1 MELAF
6 AVYLLLSGPVPA
18 LESLT
23 SYEFLVVSDGPS
35 WEPSI
40 NNSGEIVYLS
50 RDESGNPN
58 VFSTRRGQLT
68 HSTTGYLRFPELN
81 ENGEVV
87 YADRL
92 PPSDEFQVWSTV
104 RGLLTGQSRANTPAI
119 SDSGEV
125 CFVRS
130 DPDKVELH
138 TDRRGL
144 IVDLGDIA
152 GTTCDLNS
160 HGEVVYRALDE
171 EGHHQIFSSTRRQ
184 ITDEPETLLGSP
196 SVNNRGQVV
205 WVQSGEIHTLEEG
218 RITEF
223 GGKVGFRLDLNDHRD
238 IVFSYWHRK
247 TYLIV
252 LATRDPDR
260 YHNLRP
266 LKYESVR
273 KPEIEVEIRINP
285 LGNPG
290 VVFLGSRDL
299 LPVAILTTQVSK
311 GESMDFDALQVAPLS
326 VRFGPGRAGIVV
338 RSMSSRE
345 DVDEDGDT
353 DLLLFFRPDK
363 PRFGCGDTEAL
374 LVGRTKD
381 RKAFQGLAPV
391 QISGCE

>member
-6 AVYLLLSGPVPA
+6 AVYLLLSAQAPVQEDLA
-18 LESLT
+18 
-23 SYEFLVVSDGPS
+23 SYTFLVVSDGPS

-68 HSTTGYLRFPELN
+68 RSETGHLRFPELN
-81 ENGEVV
+81 EDGEVV
-87 YADRL
+87 YADRV
-92 PPSDEFQVWSTV
+92 PPSVEFQVWSSS
-104 RGLLTGQSRANTPAI
+104 RGLITGPAPANTPAI
-119 SDSGEV
+119 SDSGEI

-144 IVDLGDIA
+144 LLDLGDTI

-160 HGEVVYRALDE
+160 RGEVVYRALDE
-171 EGHHQIFSSTRRQ
+171 EVHFQIFSSTRQ
-184 ITDEPETLLGSP
+184 QLTDEPESLLGSP
-196 SVNNRGQVV
+196 SVNNHGEVV
-205 WVQSGEIHTLEEG
+205 WVQGGELHSLSEG
-218 RITEF
+218 QITEF
-223 GGKVGFRLDLNDHRD
+223 GGKVGFRLDVNDLGD

-247 TYLIV
+247 TYLIA
-252 LATRDPDR
+252 LATREPER
-260 YHNLRP
+260 YPEFRP

-273 KPEIEVEIRINP
+273 EPEIEVEIGIDP
-285 LGNPG
+285 LGDPG
-290 VVFLGSRDL
+290 VVVLGSRDL

-311 GESMDFDALQVAPLS
+311 GESVDFDALQVAPLS
-326 VRFGPGRAGIVV
+326 VRFGPGKAGIVV
-338 RSMSSRE
+338 RSMASRE

-363 PRFGCGDTEAL
+363 LRFGCGDTEAL
-374 LVGRTKD
+374 LVGRTRD
-381 RKAFQGLAPV
+381 GTAFQGLSPV
-391 QISGCE
+391 QIRGCE